1 MKTSLLFAF
10 LMLPAALP
18 VAAAPLP
25 FHPPSFSQS
34 AASGSPADSG
44 TPADMVEPAVS
55 ARPWHTSV
63 ALRADFGGVDAVG
76 RAAALELARADA
88 GWGNWPGVDELLGNA
103 DWLDEE
109 GAGEGWFLLGRAAE
123 ASEDWD
129 RASRAFAAYLSGGAT
144 DTETALRLIT
154 ALAQLGRTTDVLTEL
169 AAVREARSAFLSSW
183 VGLEVARTLSLHGDT
198 AGVRRVTE
206 GLTDEEARDRAR
218 LLLPEAY
225 LVARDSAEAEEWL
238 RKLIPEVRDDRRRSR
253 GWVTLAEL
261 RLASENEL
269 GARDAF
275 RAALGAAENG
285 RSATRAASGL
295 IHLGGATTS
304 DLPNLARILAR
315 GGDATGALAAY
326 DRYMAEI
333 DSAPPVEIRLA
344 RARLLAGSSRLS
356 EAARELSELAES
368 MDPAVG
374 APSLRELVRV
384 QRRLGQG
391 GSARA
396 TQDRLVARFPES
408 AEAVDIV
415 FFRADAQQ
423 DAGLIAEA
431 AATYAK
437 AVSMAPSLNRAGQ
450 SRMRLGQLRLTQADH
465 AAAVE
470 VYEGYLT
477 EFPEGRRWQEAAYW
491 AASSLLVGGEP
502 ERAAR
507 HVSRIR
513 ADDPFSYYAFA
524 GAELLGEVHRPEL
537 EEEDELIGT
546 EPDLRWMEG
555 PLEDIDLLGRAR
567 GLEEAVAEAV
577 DRLAARARASTSD
590 LLSLAEALI
599 EREMPIRGI
608 NLGWEARREGHPW
621 TGRLARVIYPFPYR
635 DLIVEEAREREVD
648 PFLMAGLIR
657 QESAFKADIVSSAG
671 AVGLMQVMPA
681 TGRELARAVGP
692 RGFRE
697 ELLSTAEVNL
707 HLGSRFLVDMLHRY
721 DGRLTLVLS
730 AYNAGP
736 SRANRWRQL
745 PEASD
750 PARFTERI
758 PFAETRGYVKN
769 VTRNVQVYRWLYGV
783 EE

>member
-1 MKTSLLFAF
+1 M
-10 LMLPAALP
+10 
-18 VAAAPLP
+18 
-25 FHPPSFSQS
+25 
-34 AASGSPADSG
+34 
-44 TPADMVEPAVS
+44 
-55 ARPWHTSV
+55 
-63 ALRADFGGVDAVG
+63 
-76 RAAALELARADA
+76 
-88 GWGNWPGVDELLGNA
+88 
-103 DWLDEE
+103 
-109 GAGEGWFLLGRAAE
+109 
-123 ASEDWD
+123 
-129 RASRAFAAYLSGGAT
+129 
-144 DTETALRLIT
+144 
-154 ALAQLGRTTDVLTEL
+154 
-169 AAVREARSAFLSSW
+169 
-183 VGLEVARTLSLHGDT
+183 
-198 AGVRRVTE
+198 
-206 GLTDEEARDRAR
+206 
-218 LLLPEAY
+218 
-225 LVARDSAEAEEWL
+225 
-238 RKLIPEVRDDRRRSR
+238 
-253 GWVTLAEL
+253 

-408 AEAVDIV
+408 AEAVDI
-415 FFRADAQQ
+415 
-423 DAGLIAEA
+423 G
-431 AATYAK
+431 
-437 AVSMAPSLNRAGQ
+437 
-450 SRMRLGQLRLTQADH
+450 
-465 AAAVE
+465 
-470 VYEGYLT
+470 
-477 EFPEGRRWQEAAYW
+477 
-491 AASSLLVGGEP
+491 
-502 ERAAR
+502 
-507 HVSRIR
+507 
-513 ADDPFSYYAFA
+513 
-524 GAELLGEVHRPEL
+524 
-537 EEEDELIGT
+537 
-546 EPDLRWMEG
+546 
-555 PLEDIDLLGRAR
+555 
-567 GLEEAVAEAV
+567 
-577 DRLAARARASTSD
+577 
-590 LLSLAEALI
+590 
-599 EREMPIRGI
+599 
-608 NLGWEARREGHPW
+608 GWEARREGHPW